1 MQNEHQLTEAESLQ
15 IITEM
20 IGKVKSHC
28 HESGSGAILWGSV
41 IGLCSLMSFL
51 QLYFHLSIG
60 FDIWILS
67 LVAII
72 PQLFIVWNNRR
83 KRTIETYS
91 EAAMNAVWS
100 TFAIVLFGLILY
112 LNLIG
117 NISKQLMLNEQQFL
131 LMKNTQTGE
140 LKEIVPFV
148 LSSNSLFLLIY
159 AFPTLATGFIRKFK
173 PMILGGI
180 LCMLGFVAS
189 LFLNTTFDFLLQAI
203 AVIVSWRIP
212 GLILRNRYVKK
223 QMGNV

>member
-20 IGKVKSHC
+20 IGKVKSHF

-41 IGLCSLMSFL
+41 IGFCSLMSFL
-51 QLYFHLSIG
+51 QLYFHFSIG

-117 NISKQLMLNEQQFL
+117 NISKQLMLNEQQLL

-180 LCMLGFVAS
+180 LCMLCFVAS
-189 LFLNTTFDFLLQAI
+189 LFLNTTFDFLLQSI
-203 AVIVSWRIP
+203 AVIVSWLIP
-212 GLILRNRYVKK
+212 GLILRNRYVKQ

>member
-1 MQNEHQLTEAESLQ
+1 MQNGHQLSEAESLQ

-20 IGKVKSHC
+20 IGKVKSHF

-41 IGLCSLMSFL
+41 IGFCSLMSFL
-51 QLYFHLSIG
+51 QLYFHFNIG

-67 LVAII
+67 LIAII

-117 NISKQLMLNEQQFL
+117 KISKQLMLNEHQLL

-180 LCMLGFVAS
+180 LCMLCFIAT
-189 LFLNTTFDFLLQAI
+189 LFLSTTFDFLLQAI
-203 AVIVSWRIP
+203 AVIVSWLIP
-212 GLILRNRYVKK
+212 GLILRNRYVKQ